1 MLSKSSTYT
10 TCKAVWPE
18 IANFDFC
25 ASLMIQASPSLPIT
39 QYKFMKYWT
48 QTFFNVLHNFPSG
61 TIYFRAQD
69 KDGILLMSAF
79 CVYCCCSPLFLSS
92 VLMAHLNKALNVSR
106 LSILIFVLN
115 FFHYDTFYG
124 DSSVR
129 ILYCAK
135 KSRNRANRRAREHG
149 VVFPIKGPGKEVRW
163 SLARE
168 RARWPIFF
176 VP

>member
-115 FFHYDTFYG
+115 FFITILFKVIPQCASCTAQKNHVIG
-124 DSSVR
+124 R
-129 ILYCAK
+129 IG
-135 KSRNRANRRAREHG
+135 ARENT
-149 VVFPIKGPGKEVRW
+149 V
-163 SLARE
+163 S
-168 RARWPIFF
+168 FF
-176 VP
+176 Q